1 MCEKSGRVHNDINI
15 SRDKAIKSLLA
26 KLLLKKC
33 KMCCLLSLIKN
44 SEKMYLLLS
53 GASYQYPCPCKFVG
67 FVLIMKNAKYFLF
80 HSVKKV
86 DIMLFCDKI
95 IIWPV
100 FM

>member
-44 SEKMYLLLS
+44 SEKCTFFFQAHRINIL
-53 GASYQYPCPCKFVG
+53 V
-67 FVLIMKNAKYFLF
+67 
-80 HSVKKV
+80 
-86 DIMLFCDKI
+86 
-95 IIWPV
+95 PV
-100 FM
+100 NSLVSS

>member
-44 SEKMYLLLS
+44 SDLLLS